1 MVVYPKNNPKTEV
14 NYLTGTTCL
23 NQIVTPF
30 LHNLPIR
37 INGSFTP
44 KLFFEQ
50 LISLAINRQSVHSGR
65 KTNQKFLSDTA
76 LYHHLNKFTMGELI
90 EASYPLLWE
99 TAKKHLPKSKEYE
112 IAIDYTYDPYYGDRT
127 DENRAYINDAQRKKS
142 THKFYAYATLSIV
155 NRNEKFILAALP
167 LKKEHT
173 NLEYVQLML
182 TVLDKHKIR
191 PKVIYMDGG
200 FYGKDVF
207 AYLESR
213 NIPFVC
219 PMPLKRGRIQTIVD
233 SVKKTQTIPYEVR
246 GKHRWG
252 NPVPVKMG
260 VIVKRVVKKG
270 EKVTKKYLFAY
281 YGVLWS
287 AKKVSKM
294 YEHRFSIEATYRI
307 RNDVKPRT
315 STRNP
320 IIRYLFALVSFV
332 IENVWVALHNTHFIK
347 KQRGPKVM
355 DEDMFRLE
363 CFKTLV
369 NSRLRRILKEI
380 CCCPVLR

>member
-1 MVVYPKNNPKTEV
+1 MVVYPKNEPKTEV
-14 NYLTGTTCL
+14 NFLSGTTCL
-23 NQIVTPF
+23 NQIVYPF

-76 LYHHLNKFTMGELI
+76 LYHHLNKFTMEELI

-99 TAKKHLPKSKEYE
+99 TAKKHISKSKEYE
-112 IAIDYTYDPYYGDRT
+112 VAIDYTYDPYYGERT
-127 DENRAYINDAQRKKS
+127 DENRAFINNAQRKKS
-142 THKFYAYATLSIV
+142 THRFYAYATLSIV

-173 NLEYVQLML
+173 NLEYVQLL
-182 TVLDKHKIR
+182 LEVLDKHKIR
-191 PKVIYMDGG
+191 PKALYMDGG

-207 AYLESR
+207 AYLKSR
-213 NIPFVC
+213 NIPFIC
-219 PMPLKRGRIQTIVD
+219 PMPLTRGRIQTIVD
-233 SVKKTQTIPYEVR
+233 SAKKTQTVLYGVR
-246 GKHRWG
+246 GALLHRH
-252 NPVPVKMG
+252 PVQINMG
-260 VIVKRVVKKG
+260 IVVRRVVEKG

-281 YGVLWS
+281 HGVLWS
-287 AKKVSKM
+287 TKKVSRM

-320 IIRYLFALVSFV
+320 VIRYLFALVSFV
-332 IENVWVALHNTHFIK
+332 IENVWVAIQNTHFIK

-355 DEDMFRLE
+355 DEDMFPLV
-363 CFKTLV
+363 CFKVLV

-380 CCCPVLR
+380 CYCPVLR